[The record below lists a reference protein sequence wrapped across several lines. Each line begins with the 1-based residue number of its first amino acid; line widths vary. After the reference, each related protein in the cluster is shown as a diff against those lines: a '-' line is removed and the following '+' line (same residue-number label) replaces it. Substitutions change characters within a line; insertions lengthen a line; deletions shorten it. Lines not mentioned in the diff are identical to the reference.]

1 MPGDIILALLT
12 LAVVA
17 LAVAVTLL
25 AVKRREC
32 RRLQGDMAAL
42 RRDLGA
48 AQSAA
53 AMARHE
59 SALAQRQTADWERTK
74 QETITAAKAAALAST
89 AEMSSKLLADHKRE
103 AEAARKDTTE
113 RVKQTTETLFR
124 RFEHVTKAV
133 ASLNDQV
140 TQNKDVVDTVWRAL
154 SSPGGAGY
162 FAEIGLENTLTSFG
176 LQPGRDFVMQHSV
189 ATAEGGRLRP
199 DAVVFLPGDSVLV
212 VDSKASKF
220 LLELAQADEQG
231 EIEATYANLAASMN
245 RHLRELAAK
254 DYRAAI
260 IATARQAGRADALGR
275 VLSIMYLP
283 NEGALEKLSL
293 ADPTFAQKAAKAEI
307 IPAGPAGL
315 ACLIGF
321 ARVEIDLGRQSAN
334 RERIVEAT
342 QGLLEAIAVM
352 LGHVDTVGKGVK
364 RSADGFASLTASINR
379 TLLPR
384 ARTIAGLGVR
394 SGKRLPDALPGYQV
408 VAIEDTTLIE
418 GEATPPAPPQLVP
431 PSDDT
436 DTPAHNRRKRG
447 AARG

>member
-1 MPGDIILALLT
+1 
-12 LAVVA
+12 
-17 LAVAVTLL
+17 
-25 AVKRREC
+25 
-32 RRLQGDMAAL
+32 
-42 RRDLGA
+42 
-48 AQSAA
+48 
-53 AMARHE
+53 MARQE
-59 SALAQRQTADWERTK
+59 SALVQRQMADWERTK
-74 QETITAAKAAALAST
+74 QETIIAAKAAALAST

-103 AEAARKDTTE
+103 AEAARKE
-113 RVKQTTETLFR
+113 ASEHVKQTTETLFQ
-124 RFEHVTKAV
+124 RFEHVSKAV

-140 TQNKDVVDTVWRAL
+140 AQNKDVVDTVWRAL

-189 ATAEGGRLRP
+189 ANAEGGRLRP

-220 LLELAQADEQG
+220 LLELAQAEEQG
-231 EIEATYANLAASMN
+231 EVEAAYTNLAASMN

-283 NEGALEKLSL
+283 NEGALEKLTL
-293 ADPTFAQKAAKAEI
+293 ADPTFAHKAAKAEI
-307 IPAGPAGL
+307 IPAGPTGL

-352 LGHVDTVGKGVK
+352 LGHVDNVGKGVK
-364 RSADGFASLTASINR
+364 RSADGLARLTASINR

-394 SGKRLPDALPGYQV
+394 SGKPLPDALPSYRV
-408 VAIEDTTLIE
+408 VAMEDAPLME
-418 GEATPPAPPQLVP
+418 GEAAPPQLVP
-431 PSDDT
+431 PPDDA
-436 DTPAHNRRKRG
+436 DTSAHEKRQRG
-447 AARG
+447 RARG

>member
-1 MPGDIILALLT
+1 MLGSTLLP
-12 LAVVA
+12 LLGVAVVV
-17 LAVAVTLL
+17 LVVTITLL

-32 RRLQGDMAAL
+32 GDLQRQLATARQAVIAA
-42 RRDLGA
+42 D
-48 AQSAA
+48 QDAA
-53 AMARHE
+53 AAGQEAAHAR
-59 SALAQRQTADWERTK
+59 RQMQDWEKTK
-74 QETITAAKAAALAST
+74 QETVTAAKAAALAST

-103 AEAARKDTTE
+103 AESARKESAE
-113 RVKQTTETLFR
+113 RVKQTTEGLLQ
-124 RFEHVTKAV
+124 RFEHVSKAV

-140 TQNKDVVDTVWRAL
+140 AQNKDVVDTVWRAL

-176 LQPGRDFVMQHSV
+176 LEAGRDFVMQHSV

-220 LLELAQADEQG
+220 LLELAQAEEAG
-231 EIEATYANLAASMN
+231 EVEAAYANLAATMN
-245 RHLRELAAK
+245 RHLRELATK
-254 DYRAAI
+254 DYRNAI
-260 IATARQAGRADALGR
+260 IAATRLAGRAHTLGR
-275 VLSIMYLP
+275 VLSVMYLP
-283 NEGALEKLSL
+283 NEGALEKLTR

-307 IPAGPAGL
+307 IPAGPTGL

-342 QGLLEAIAVM
+342 QGLLEAVAVM
-352 LGHVDTVGKGVK
+352 LGHVDTVGKGVR
-364 RSADGFASLTASINR
+364 RSADGFARLTASINR

-394 SGKRLPDALPGYQV
+394 SGKALPDALPGYQV
-408 VAIEDTTLIE
+408 VVMEDAGLIE
-418 GEATPPAPPQLVP
+418 GEAAKPRLVP
-431 PSDDT
+431 PSDEAEI
-436 DTPAHNRRKRG
+436 PNGPPRKR
-447 AARG
+447 ARLIV